1 MQSRVKISRLIL
13 SGVGHISLPLV
24 ARREPTDVRNSTTQK
39 IGVNRH
45 IGRENT
51 DWRSSACSAAGG
63 SVSETNQQRT
73 YFTQCP
79 KRLSATNKVIYQ
91 DRTRELSKQSPA
103 KSPYAQELCP
113 SLGYCGLLVVRSIR
127 RFAFISQKRWVHIME
142 ALRTIHH
149 FRPLLQ
155 SASET
160 SLAIPF
166 RPSSCLDLKCSLS

>member
-79 KRLSATNKVIYQ
+79 KRLSAT
-91 DRTRELSKQSPA
+91 SKLFTKTARVSYRSNLRRSRRMYRNCA
-103 KSPYAQELCP
+103 
-113 SLGYCGLLVVRSIR
+113 LL
-127 RFAFISQKRWVHIME
+127 
-142 ALRTIHH
+142 
-149 FRPLLQ
+149 
-155 SASET
+155 
-160 SLAIPF
+160 
-166 RPSSCLDLKCSLS
+166 